1 MGATGSSAALRALP
15 PFAEEEYDVVSRS
28 ICDRIRAGT
37 LPPDD
42 AYWWTRVLIAD
53 AVCAT
58 RCGENGEAER
68 HTGLAR

>member
-53 AVCAT
+53 AVFAT
-58 RCGENGEAER
+58 RCGEDGEAEPQAGR
-68 HTGLAR
+68 AR